1 MFAIRF
7 VLFCRDTVNDF
18 LAKNCPFVAGAIA
31 FYTLFSIFPLTLA
44 MVSIV
49 GYLLSPNPEDTRLA
63 HDIAEVLPVS
73 KEFIGDTLQGVARAR
88 ALTGAFSV
96 LGLLAA
102 STAVFGAIRK
112 GINTAWG
119 IDQTRPFIKER
130 LIDLALALFTSL
142 TVIFLLFVAPIFLAY
157 VGAIVRYLA
166 PEANFVNNILGLDGQ
181 LVTLLIY
188 FVAFLVLY
196 RYLPNVKVSFSDVWA
211 GAFMASVA
219 FTIANFIFVWY
230 VTRFPIY
237 NIVYG
242 SVGAIMALLTWVYVS
257 AIILL
262 FGALVTSRYRTYVR
276 NSPGSPGLRL
286 LWEGLWRVRLRRV
299 VVAQDVG

>member
-44 MVSIV
+44 MVSIA
-49 GYLLSPNPEDTRLA
+49 GYLLSPNPEETRLA

-88 ALTGAFSV
+88 AITGAFSV

-112 GINTAWG
+112 GINAAWG
-119 IDQTRPFIKER
+119 ITRTRPFIKER
-130 LIDLALALFTSL
+130 LIDLALVLFSGL
-142 TVIFLLFVAPIFLAY
+142 TVIFLLFVAPIFVAY

-166 PEANFVNNILGLDGQ
+166 PEAHFAHNFLALGGQ
-181 LVTLLIY
+181 LVTPFIY
-188 FVAFLVLY
+188 FLTFLVLY
-196 RYLPNVKVSFSDVWA
+196 RYLPNADVRFSDVWF
-211 GAFMASVA
+211 GAFCASLA
-219 FTIANFIFVWY
+219 FGVANFIFVWY

-262 FGALVTSRYRTYVR
+262 LGALVTSRYTAYIRR
-276 NSPGSPGLRL
+276 SPGSPGLRL
-286 LWEGLWRVRLRRV
+286 LWEALLRVRLRV
-299 VVAQDVG
+299 MVAPDVG